1 MRKAQ
6 DLIGL
11 LVIELEGGGHVGEV
25 RDVLF
30 TTQGEFHSL
39 LLEKAGLLSPS
50 RVVHRASVHAVGR
63 DAITIRHR
71 LDAVQFRDDTGLIRS
86 LMDGDI
92 HFVGKDVL
100 TQTGNLLGT
109 VEDVYIDED
118 LRKIVGYELSE
129 GLLVDLKEGRKVLLA
144 HPEMMVGA
152 DALLVPEEAE
162 LGQDLV

>member
-11 LVIELEGGGHVGEV
+11 PVVELERGEHVGEV

-30 TTQGEFHSL
+30 TTQGDFHSL
-39 LLEKAGLLSPS
+39 LLDKAGLLSPS
-50 RVVHRASVHAVGR
+50 RVVHRASVYAIGR
-63 DAITIRHR
+63 DAITIRQR
-71 LDAVQFRDDTGLIRS
+71 EDAVTFRDDTGLIRS
-86 LMDGDI
+86 LMNGDI

-100 TQTGNLLGT
+100 TQTGNLLGR

-129 GLLVDLKEGRKVLLA
+129 GFLVDLKEGRKVLRA
-144 HPEMMVGA
+144 HPELMVGA
-152 DALLVPEEAE
+152 DALLVPEDVE
-162 LGQDLV
+162 LGQDLF